1 MKHNSNMKISQM
13 KKKLPI
19 QERTQNI
26 QIFFHLLK
34 FLSINQHTNFHSA
47 KKKKIRSI
55 RQLYWQ
61 SMQKLL
67 LKGGV
72 LCARNMELMRF
83 SLWLFCTFL
92 HQSYSLA
99 ATISPLTPIN
109 SFIWIAN
116 QSFLA
121 SGLPIYHF
129 YISSE
134 VPIYHFYHLDC
145 QFIISI
151 IWIAKHYQLDTAW
164 FSELKSVSDNFP
176 KFGFPLTHVFVQG

>member
-1 MKHNSNMKISQM
+1 M
-13 KKKLPI
+13 
-19 QERTQNI
+19 
-26 QIFFHLLK
+26 
-34 FLSINQHTNFHSA
+34 NQHTNLHSA
-47 KKKKIRSI
+47 KNPINSATLLAIYAEIAIEGRGI
-55 RQLYWQ
+55 VRQKHGIDAILFVAVLHFPP
-61 SMQKLL
+61 SVLL
-67 LKGGV
+67 TR
-72 LCARNMELMRF
+72 CN
-83 SLWLFCTFL
+83 S
-92 HQSYSLA
+92 

-134 VPIYHFYHLDC
+134 VPIYHFCYLDC

-176 KFGFPLTHVFVQG
+176 KFGSSLTHDFVQG

>member
-1 MKHNSNMKISQM
+1 M
-13 KKKLPI
+13 L
-19 QERTQNI
+19 
-26 QIFFHLLK
+26 
-34 FLSINQHTNFHSA
+34 
-47 KKKKIRSI
+47 KIRSI

-116 QSFLA
+116 QSLLA

-129 YISSE
+129 YHLKCQSIISIIWSANLSFLLSGL
-134 VPIYHFYHLDC
+134 PIYHFYYLDC
-145 QFIISI
+145 QSIISI
-151 IWIAKHYQLDTAW
+151 IWIANLSFLSSGLINTTSWILHDFQ
-164 FSELKSVSDNFP
+164 S
-176 KFGFPLTHVFVQG
+176 